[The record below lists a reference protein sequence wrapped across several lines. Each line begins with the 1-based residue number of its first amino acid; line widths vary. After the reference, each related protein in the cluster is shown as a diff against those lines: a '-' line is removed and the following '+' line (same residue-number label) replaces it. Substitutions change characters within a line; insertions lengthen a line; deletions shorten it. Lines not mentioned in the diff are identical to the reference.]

1 MELTIQL
8 SMIHDVIYVSQLK
21 KCVQVPEKIIK
32 DPDLEIESDLTY
44 EEKPIK
50 ILDQKTRDT
59 RTKRPFKVQW
69 NYHTEEEATWE
80 QAEYLEAKY
89 PELFEEV

>member
-8 SMIHDVIYVSQLK
+8 SMIRDVFYVSQLK
-21 KCVQVPEKIIK
+21 KCVRVPEKIIK

-59 RTKRPFKVQW
+59 RTKPLRDLLRYNGITIPKKRLLGNRQ
-69 NYHTEEEATWE
+69 NI
-80 QAEYLEAKY
+80 
-89 PELFEEV
+89 